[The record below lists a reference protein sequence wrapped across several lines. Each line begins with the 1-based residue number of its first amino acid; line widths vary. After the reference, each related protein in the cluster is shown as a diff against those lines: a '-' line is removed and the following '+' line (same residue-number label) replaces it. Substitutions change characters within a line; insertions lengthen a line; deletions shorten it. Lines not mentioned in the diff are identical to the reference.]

1 MVSGCG
7 SVGKAVASAVRIQ
20 SSAKFYLCIHYQ
32 LYWKNEN
39 KYFFK
44 DLASFWWSKKDSDYC
59 LISTS
64 FFIFQ
69 DTVFER
75 EKPTKRQEY
84 LLVCGREIEAL
95 LLSKKVHVMPEAMAV
110 VDVFVVVEL
119 ADLKEFLTWPRFK
132 ITVATR
138 TMLFIKSQLPPTPV
152 FFTEVTN
159 AHGP

>member
-1 MVSGCG
+1 M
-7 SVGKAVASAVRIQ
+7 Q

-39 KYFFK
+39 KDFFK